1 MIHEPDKMKK
11 HKVFIVD
18 DHEIFRNGLKLLLNK
33 IDGVEVVAEASNG
46 KEFLELIE
54 KIKPDIVFLDIRMPV
69 MDGIEAT
76 EQVLKKHPDLKI
88 IALTTFGEI
97 EYFDKMIYAGV
108 EGFMLKNSETE
119 DFNKAI
125 KKVADGGNFFS
136 EEMLAKLTKRVVNGK
151 IRETEKE
158 NLPELSKREYEVLE
172 LICRGFSNKKIGESL
187 YISSR
192 TVERHKTNLIIKTGT
207 QNTLNLV
214 IYAFKNKFVEL

>member
-18 DHEIFRNGLKLLLNK
+18 DHEIFRVGLKLLLNK
-33 IDGVEVVAEASNG
+33 IDCVEVVAEASNG
-46 KEFLELIE
+46 KEFLELID
-54 KIKPDIVFLDIRMPV
+54 KVGVDIVFMDISMPV
-69 MDGIEAT
+69 LDGIQAT
-76 EQVLKKHPDLKI
+76 EQVLEKHPDLKI
-88 IALTTFGEI
+88 IALTTFGET

-108 EGFMLKNSETE
+108 EGFMLKNSGPE
-119 DFNKAI
+119 DFKRAI
-125 KKVADGGNFFS
+125 EKVANGGNFFS
-136 EEMLAKLTKRVVNGK
+136 EEMLAKITRKVANEK
-151 IRETEKE
+151 IREINKIK
-158 NLPELSKREYEVLE
+158 LPKLSNREYEVLE

-207 QNTLNLV
+207 RNTLNLV

>member
-1 MIHEPDKMKK
+1 MEKY
-11 HKVFIVD
+11 KVFIVD
-18 DHEIFRNGLKLLLNK
+18 DHEIFRNGLKLLLSK

-54 KIKPDIVFLDIRMPV
+54 KIKPDIVFMDIRMQV
-69 MDGIEAT
+69 MDGIKAT

-88 IALTTFGEI
+88 IALTTFGET

-108 EGFMLKNSETE
+108 EGFMLKNSEPE

-207 QNTLNLV
+207 RNTLNLV